1 MEVLVLKVTNWR
13 YAFKKCSC
21 QEEEERRGGEKRR
34 NITDW
39 ILWRS
44 PALLSASYDIVLRLH
59 IHLSK
64 EGRYTAS
71 ALVTKYSTQYL
82 LWASEVAVER
92 AARRTEARR
101 SHRHQLF
108 RRIHHF
114 IQWEQELKLQIKHIE
129 KDLQTCIPDVMS
141 CPCLN
146 AQVHTE
152 HHAIRWDSYRVQ
164 MECGNYAYAEHTL

>member
-1 MEVLVLKVTNWR
+1 MLLRSARVKR
-13 YAFKKCSC
+13 
-21 QEEEERRGGEKRR
+21 ERRGEEGKRGGTSQ
-34 NITDW
+34 IGFFEDH
-39 ILWRS
+39 L
-44 PALLSASYDIVLRLH
+44 ALLSASYDIVLRLH

-71 ALVTKYSTQYL
+71 TLVTKYSTQYL
-82 LWASEVAVER
+82 LWASEVAVEKAAR
-92 AARRTEARR
+92 RTEARRTEARR
-101 SHRHQLF
+101 SHRHQLY

-114 IQWEQELKLQIKHIE
+114 IQLEQELKLQIKHIE

-152 HHAIRWDSYRVQ
+152 HHAIR
-164 MECGNYAYAEHTL
+164 